1 MRAFVLLLTLL
12 VLSGLWSGALT
23 RAEADTG
30 KELLEEL
37 KKGLRADDAAARSH
51 AISEVARFIGHLD
64 KRQKKRAAALL
75 YKAYKK
81 ETVLDVRL
89 AAVRTFARL
98 EMKAGW
104 VQVINAARR
113 DASDALRALAR
124 LEFFAAR
131 SDMLPFVR
139 ALLEEDE
146 DPTYRAELLL
156 LLRDRRKM
164 DAVPLLIEHLSDKH
178 PRVQSAAAEALEAI
192 TATPLGYDPKR
203 WSGWYERWKAT
214 QPKTTPEGRKTV
226 APARRVGK
234 EPEPYTPKS
243 LVPRYYDLPLHAKD
257 IVFLVDISGSVGA
270 QGVTRAKGR
279 LIESVERLGSDVRI
293 GAIFFSDDAKMWEKG
308 QLLRATPENKDKLS
322 YFLRGLAQG
331 RRTDILTPL
340 HAALAMV
347 QRRIDEKVAAKE
359 RFAGPVTLVVV
370 SDGQTN
376 KRTVPK
382 HVVTEALERLDPERA
397 VIHSVVLG
405 GEPSALMHALATAG
419 AGRYIVVPSR

>member
-1 MRAFVLLLTLL
+1 MRSLALLL
-12 VLSGLWSGALT
+12 VLLVLTALGSGELPYAAADSGKDLLDELKQGL
-23 RAEADTG
+23 RSDEAEA
-30 KELLEEL
+30 
-37 KKGLRADDAAARSH
+37 RRR
-51 AISEVARFIGHLD
+51 AISEVARFVGHLD
-64 KRQKKRAAALL
+64 QRQKRRAAAML
-75 YKAYKK
+75 YKAYTK
-81 ETVLDVRL
+81 ETILAVRL

-113 DASDALRALAR
+113 DASDALRAQAR

-131 SDMLPFVR
+131 EDMLPFVR
-139 ALLEEDE
+139 ALLKEDE
-146 DPTYRAELLL
+146 DPTYRADLLL
-156 LLRDRRKM
+156 LLRDRRRM
-164 DAVPLLIEHLSDKH
+164 DAVPLLIEQLADKH

-192 TATPLGYDPKR
+192 TATPLGYDPAK
-203 WSGWYERWKAT
+203 WSGWYERWQAT
-214 QPKTTPEGRKTV
+214 QPKATPEGRKSV

-270 QGVTRAKGR
+270 QGVARAKGR
-279 LIESVERLGSDVRI
+279 LIRSVERLGSDVRI
-293 GAIFFSDDAKMWEKG
+293 GAIFFSDDAKMWEQG
-308 QLLRATPENKDKLS
+308 QLLPATPENKDKLS
-322 YFLRGLAQG
+322 YFLRGLAPG

-347 QRRIDEKVAAKE
+347 QRRIDEKVVAKE

-382 HVVTEALERLDPERA
+382 RVVEEALERLDPERA

-419 AGRYIVVPSR
+419 AGRYLVVPAR